1 MAVNDLKTAYIEATE
16 GRLQGKPIT
25 VLFNPAEYS
34 IEKSNQYQSNN
45 IPGLATPV
53 SQFVS
58 GNADTLTMDLFFD
71 TYAPSSRHRS
81 PANEDSPASPRSIQP
96 REDVRN
102 YTRQLADLLNV
113 DPTLH
118 APPVCQFIWGPPL
131 GSPGGIQ
138 FKAIIERLTQKFTM
152 FLEDGTPVRATLNVT
167 FKEYKTVAEQL
178 KEIGRESSDRTKRRI
193 VKEGDSLWMF
203 AAEEYGDPRLWRE
216 IARENGIMNPLAL
229 VPGTELIIP
238 ALR

>member
-1 MAVNDLKTAYIEATE
+1 MALNDLKIAYIEALE
-16 GRLQGKPIT
+16 GRLKGQLIE

-34 IEKSNQYQSNN
+34 IEKSNQYQSTN

-58 GNADTLTMDLFFD
+58 GNADTLTMELFFD
-71 TYAPSSRHRS
+71 TYSPSSRHRS
-81 PANEDSPASPRSIQP
+81 VQP

-102 YTRQLADLLNV
+102 YTRRLADLLNI
-113 DPTLH
+113 DPGLH
-118 APPVCQFIWGPPL
+118 APPVCQFVWGMPL
-131 GSPGGIQ
+131 GSPEGIQ

-178 KEIGRESSDRTKRRI
+178 KEVGRESSDKTKRHRL
-193 VKEGDSLWMF
+193 VEGDSLWRL
-203 AAEEYGDPRLWRE
+203 AAVEYGDPRLWRE
-216 IARENGIMNPLAL
+216 IARENDIVNPLAL
-229 VPGTELIIP
+229 VPGTELVIP

>member
-1 MAVNDLKTAYIEATE
+1 MALNDLKIAYIEALE
-16 GRLQGKPIT
+16 GRLKGQLIE

-34 IEKSNQYQSNN
+34 IEKSNQYQSTN

-58 GNADTLTMDLFFD
+58 GNADTLTMELFFD

-81 PANEDSPASPRSIQP
+81 VQP

-102 YTRQLADLLNV
+102 YTRRLADLLNI
-113 DPTLH
+113 DPGLH
-118 APPVCQFIWGPPL
+118 APPVCQFVWGAPL
-131 GSPGGIQ
+131 GSPEGIQ

-178 KEIGRESSDRTKRRI
+178 KEVGRESSDKTKRHT
-193 VKEGDSLWMF
+193 VKEGDSLWML
-203 AAEEYGDPRLWRE
+203 AAVEYGDPRLWRE
-216 IARENGIMNPLAL
+216 IARENDIVNPLAL
-229 VPGTELIIP
+229 VPGTELVIP

>member
-1 MAVNDLKTAYIEATE
+1 MALDNLKTAYIEALE
-16 GRLQGKPIT
+16 GKLQGQLIE

-34 IEKSNQYQSNN
+34 IEKSNQYQSTN

-58 GNADTLTMDLFFD
+58 GNADTLTMELFFD
-71 TYAPSSRHRS
+71 TYSPSSRHRS
-81 PANEDSPASPRSIQP
+81 VQP
-96 REDVRN
+96 RDDVRK
-102 YTRQLADLLNV
+102 YTRRLADLLNI
-113 DPTLH
+113 DPALH
-118 APPVCQFIWGPPL
+118 APPVCQFVWGGPL
-131 GSPGGIQ
+131 GSPEGIQ

-178 KEIGRESSDRTKRRI
+178 KEVGRESSDRTKRRI

-203 AAEEYGDPRLWRE
+203 AAVEYGEPRLWRE
-216 IARENGIMNPLAL
+216 IARENGIVNPLEL
-229 VPGTELIIP
+229 VPGTELVIP

>member
-1 MAVNDLKTAYIEATE
+1 MALNNLKTAYIEALE
-16 GRLQGKPIT
+16 GKLQGQPIE

-34 IEKSNQYQSNN
+34 IEKSNQYQSTN

-58 GNADTLTMDLFFD
+58 GNADTLTMELFFD
-71 TYAPSSRHRS
+71 TYSPSSRHR
-81 PANEDSPASPRSIQP
+81 AVQP
-96 REDVRN
+96 HEDVRK
-102 YTRQLADLLNV
+102 YTRRLADLLNI
-113 DPTLH
+113 DPALH
-118 APPVCQFIWGPPL
+118 APPVCQFVWGPPL
-131 GSPGGIQ
+131 GSPEGIQ

-152 FLEDGTPVRATLNVT
+152 FLDDGTPVRATLNVT

-178 KEIGRESSDRTKRRI
+178 KEVGRESSDRTKRRI

-203 AAEEYGDPRLWRE
+203 AAEEYGDARLWRE
-216 IARENGIMNPLAL
+216 IARENRLMNPLEL
-229 VPGTELIIP
+229 IPGTELVIP